1 MSELGDH
8 YWQGC
13 AEGRILYQQ
22 CNSCHRVLTYP
33 RPFCHACGA
42 KNPEWKESSRRGKV
56 VGATTVHRAPTE
68 EFALLAPYRL
78 LLIDLVEGS
87 RIMAHGEIELSV
99 NDQVQIDFRQ
109 VGDRH
114 LPYCRRAAAA

>member
-22 CNSCHRVLTYP
+22 CTACGRVQTFP

-42 KNPEWKESSRRGKV
+42 KSTEWKESSRHGKV

-68 EFALLAPYRL
+68 EFENLVPYRL
-78 LLIDLVEGS
+78 LLIDLVEGT
-87 RIMAHGEIELSV
+87 RIMAHGDIGLAV
-99 NDQVQIDFRQ
+99 NDPVQIEFRKF
-109 VGDRH
+109 GERR
-114 LPYCRRAAAA
+114 LPYCKRLA